1 MSNKCCARPAPRP
14 RRASVFVSA
23 ALLDGDTGVMC
34 DATGHCGFSSF
45 DNTLVLWGGGDPG
58 TSCEDKEESEGNR

>member
-1 MSNKCCARPAPRP
+1 M
-14 RRASVFVSA
+14 FVSA
-23 ALLDGDTGVMC
+23 ALLDGDAGVMC

-58 TSCEDKEESEGNR
+58 ASCEDKEESERNR